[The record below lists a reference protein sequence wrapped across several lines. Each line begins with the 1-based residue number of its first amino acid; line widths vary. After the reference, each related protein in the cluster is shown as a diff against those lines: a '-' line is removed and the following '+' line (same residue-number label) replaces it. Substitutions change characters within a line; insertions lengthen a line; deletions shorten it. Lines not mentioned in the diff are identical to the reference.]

1 MSAATQ
7 QRTETPD
14 DSPTVEVPHFY
25 VVEQNK
31 TRIAIEEGNL
41 AINLTNYLVSNWV
54 SELLCNHSRDYRKF
68 AALKLAEWGTG
79 SYILSVLKY
88 ATENDEDPQVR
99 QIANSCLQNLK
110 ATVS

>member
-1 MSAATQ
+1 MSVATQ

-14 DSPTVEVPHFY
+14 DSPTIEVPHFY

-31 TRIAIEEGNL
+31 TRIAIEEDNL
-41 AINLTNYLVSNWV
+41 AINLTNHLVSNWV
-54 SELLCNHSRDYRKF
+54 NELLYNRSSYYRKI
-68 AALKLAEWGTG
+68 AALKLAEWASG

-99 QIANSCLQNLK
+99 QIANSSLKNLK
-110 ATVS
+110 ANVS